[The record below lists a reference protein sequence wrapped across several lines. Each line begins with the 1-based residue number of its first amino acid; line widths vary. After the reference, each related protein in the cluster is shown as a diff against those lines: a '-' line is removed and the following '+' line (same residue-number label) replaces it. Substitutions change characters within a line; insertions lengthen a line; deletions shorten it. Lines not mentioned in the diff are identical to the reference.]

1 MQSTGGTDKPKKPLG
16 ATHQHDRY
24 IIDFINKGFRALQP
38 THFAK
43 DMRQDAIEGGAY
55 TTDTRAYME
64 LLDRLRI
71 YDYEDSKHNH
81 FPDLLAD
88 YEMMEET
95 RKAKAQRR
103 WKKKLAAKEKAE
115 KERLAEVEKIKDS
128 RRKQKQ
134 KL

>member
-1 MQSTGGTDKPKKPLG
+1 MQSTGSGDKPKKALG

-24 IIDFINKGFRALQP
+24 IIDFINKGFRALQRP
-38 THFAK
+38 SHVAK
-43 DMRQDAIEGGAY
+43 DMRQDGVEGGAY

-88 YEMMEET
+88 FELMEET
-95 RKAKAQRR
+95 RKVKAQRR
-103 WKKKLAAKEKAE
+103 WK
-115 KERLAEVEKIKDS
+115 
-128 RRKQKQ
+128 RKH
-134 KL
+134 